1 MSTGPD
7 SRSKPR
13 AAIPPDHRP
22 AHGFGSGQAVPAGSQ
37 PGAGARRPRR
47 QPADVRREQILDAA
61 ERVLVERGLAAATMA
76 DVAEAAAVA
85 KGTVYLYFESR
96 TELLAGLRARY
107 FERFAAMLGDPP
119 PEGGPPAGTAERV
132 ERLVAASYDFARSNH
147 ALHHVL
153 FHEAGF
159 GEADAFARVRAVMAE
174 LVETGRA
181 SGELTVAD
189 PALATDFLLHGLHG
203 VLVAATHGQRSQ
215 RRRLVAGVTELICQ
229 ALGIRSP
236 AATTR
241 PRGPGSGSTGR
252 GPGRA
257 RAPRP

>member
-1 MSTGPD
+1 VSSPPD
-7 SRSKPR
+7 SRT
-13 AAIPPDHRP
+13 
-22 AHGFGSGQAVPAGSQ
+22 
-37 PGAGARRPRR
+37 GAGPQARRPRR

-61 ERVLVERGLAAATMA
+61 ERVLVERGLGAATMA

-85 KGTVYLYFESR
+85 KGTVYLYFESK

-119 PEGGPPAGTAERV
+119 DEGRPRAGTAERV
-132 ERLVAASYDFARSNH
+132 ERLVAASYDFARANH

-159 GEADAFARVRAVMAE
+159 GEVDAFARARAVMAD
-174 LVETGRA
+174 LVEAGRA

-189 PALATDFLLHGLHG
+189 PGLATDFLLHGLHG
-203 VLVAATHGQRSQ
+203 VLVGATHHPRLP
-215 RRRLVAGVTELICQ
+215 RRRLVAGVTGLICQ
-229 ALGIRSP
+229 ALGVTGP

-241 PRGPGSGSTGR
+241 PRAPGSGSTGR
-252 GPGRA
+252 GPGRERDR
-257 RAPRP
+257 RA